1 VAEPLEPLLPEVP
14 LVVPLPAPL
23 VGVGVVG
30 VGVVAVGVVGAG
42 VVVAGTVVAGAEV
55 AGLTGAYDVPGA
67 G

>member
-14 LVVPLPAPL
+14 LVAPLPAPL
-23 VGVGVVG
+23 VGVD
-30 VGVVAVGVVGAG
+30 VVAVGVVGAG
-42 VVVAGTVVAGAEV
+42 VVVAGTVVVGAEG